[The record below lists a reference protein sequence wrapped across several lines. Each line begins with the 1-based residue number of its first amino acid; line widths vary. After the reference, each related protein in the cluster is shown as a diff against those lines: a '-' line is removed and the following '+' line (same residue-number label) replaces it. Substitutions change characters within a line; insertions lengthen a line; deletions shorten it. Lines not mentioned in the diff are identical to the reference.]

1 MTLNCLFCRTV
12 PSFLCNL
19 WMPLLLIY
27 YFIPLSHIYVLD
39 FEPDDKFLLSGSA
52 DETVMVWSLE
62 GLFESDP
69 EEKSLPS
76 LGPIFDARFR
86 QIYRSQVHKKI
97 ISFNYDLANCM
108 QTSPSCSIHGQTSLH
123 MYIFGLQRSHCTGK
137 RIFF

>member
-1 MTLNCLFCRTV
+1 MYLFIILTY
-12 PSFLCNL
+12 F
-19 WMPLLLIY
+19 
-27 YFIPLSHIYVLD
+27 FIPLSHIYVLD

-86 QIYRSQVHKKI
+86 QIYRSQV
-97 ISFNYDLANCM
+97 L
-108 QTSPSCSIHGQTSLH
+108 
-123 MYIFGLQRSHCTGK
+123 
-137 RIFF
+137 

>member
-1 MTLNCLFCRTV
+1 MLFLT
-12 PSFLCNL
+12 
-19 WMPLLLIY
+19 Y
-27 YFIPLSHIYVLD
+27 HFIPLSHIYVLD

-97 ISFNYDLANCM
+97 IYFNYDLANCM
-108 QTSPSCSIHGQTSLH
+108 QASPACLQCPWPNCTT
-123 MYIFGLQRSHCTGK
+123 YTFWQQRSHWQKDFFFQTPTVFK
-137 RIFF
+137 TTHPLRKDIFIT